1 MQTTINAAG
10 RLLDLSSP
18 KIMGILNLTPDS
30 FYDGGRY
37 LGEEAYLEQVER
49 MIGEGLDILDIGG
62 ASTKPGALA
71 VSAEEELKRI
81 IGPLRR
87 IRQEFPDLLISI
99 DSYWAKVIEATAAE
113 GIHLVNDISAGA
125 MDPKLWSIVAKL
137 GLPYVLMHMQGRP
150 ETMQDK
156 PQYESVVLEVY
167 DFFVERLGALRQ
179 LGVKDII
186 LDLGYGFGKSLG
198 QNYQLLAGG
207 QAFRQLGLPILAGIS
222 RKSMLYKLLDSQPQE
237 VLPATTAAHIFALEE
252 GARILRVHDV
262 EAARQAIGVWQAY
275 QQAKEELKIN

>member
-1 MQTTINAAG
+1 MQTTINTAG

-81 IGPLRR
+81 LGPLRR

-99 DSYWAKVIEATAAE
+99 DSYWAEVIEATAAE
-113 GIHLVNDISAGA
+113 GIHLVNDISAGSI
-125 MDPKLWSIVAKL
+125 DPKLWSIVAKL

-207 QAFRQLGLPILAGIS
+207 QAFRQLGLPILAGVS

-275 QQAKEELKIN
+275 QEAKEELKIN

>member
-1 MQTTINAAG
+1 MQTTINAG
-10 RLLDLSSP
+10 GQLLDLSQP
-18 KIMGILNLTPDS
+18 KIMGVLNLTPDS

-81 IGPLRR
+81 LGPLRR

-99 DSYWAKVIEATAAE
+99 DSYWAEVIEAIAAE

-125 MDPKLWSIVAKL
+125 IDPKLWPIVAKL

-167 DFFVERLGALRQ
+167 DFFVQRLGALRQ

-207 QAFRQLGLPILAGIS
+207 QAFRQLGLPILAGVS

-275 QQAKEELKIN
+275 QQAKEELNIN

>member
-81 IGPLRR
+81 LGPLRR

-99 DSYWAKVIEATAAE
+99 DSYWAEVIEATAAE
-113 GIHLVNDISAGA
+113 GIHLVNDISAGSI
-125 MDPKLWSIVAKL
+125 DPKLWSIVAKL
-137 GLPYVLMHMQGRP
+137 GLSYVLMHMQGRP

-207 QAFRQLGLPILAGIS
+207 QAFRQLGLPILAGVS

-275 QQAKEELKIN
+275 QEAKEELKIN

>member
-81 IGPLRR
+81 LGPLRR

-99 DSYWAKVIEATAAE
+99 DSYWAEVIEATAAE
-113 GIHLVNDISAGA
+113 GIHLVNDISAGSI
-125 MDPKLWSIVAKL
+125 DPKLWSIVAKL

-150 ETMQDK
+150 ETMQNK

-207 QAFRQLGLPILAGIS
+207 QAFRQLGLPILAGVS

-275 QQAKEELKIN
+275 QEAKEELKIN

>member
-37 LGEEAYLEQVER
+37 LGKEAYLEQVER

>member
-49 MIGEGLDILDIGG
+49 MIGEGLNILDIGG

-81 IGPLRR
+81 LGPLRR

-99 DSYWAKVIEATAAE
+99 DSYWAEVIEATAAE
-113 GIHLVNDISAGA
+113 GIHLVNDISAGSI
-125 MDPKLWSIVAKL
+125 DPKLWLIVAKL

-207 QAFRQLGLPILAGIS
+207 QAFRQLGLPILAGVS

-275 QQAKEELKIN
+275 QQAKEKLKIN

>member
-81 IGPLRR
+81 LGPLRR

-99 DSYWAKVIEATAAE
+99 DSYWAEVIEATAAE

-125 MDPKLWSIVAKL
+125 IDPKLWPIVAKL

-207 QAFRQLGLPILAGIS
+207 QAFRQLGLPILAGVS

>member
-18 KIMGILNLTPDS
+18 KIMGVLNLTPDS

-81 IGPLRR
+81 LGPLRR

-99 DSYWAKVIEATAAE
+99 DSYWAEVIEATAAE
-113 GIHLVNDISAGA
+113 GIHLVNDISAGSI
-125 MDPKLWSIVAKL
+125 DPKLWPVLAKL

-207 QAFRQLGLPILAGIS
+207 QAFRQLGLPILAGVS
-222 RKSMLYKLLDSQPQE
+222 RKSMLYKLLGSQPQE

-275 QQAKEELKIN
+275 QEAKEELKIN